1 MPEEPVQ
8 GPDFFPEADDEPTD
22 PDIRNTGVRGTMEE
36 LLAAASEDRATITQ
50 YEQTL
55 KELQDKERRLRES
68 LASAHAKNRE
78 LSVTNEELKEAVDLL
93 STTPNQYGT
102 IVRVLSNQIVDVQ
115 VGETRHRVG
124 VSPSVLRADLRVGAQ
139 AVLSG
144 KTFSVIE
151 VDGGYLPTGTRAKLA
166 ELATP
171 ELAVIEDSRGEKR
184 TAIVSAAVPTSA
196 LTEGAEI
203 LLHHDVVVQ
212 AVAGGAGVSLG
223 SAARFMLAEMPDVTF
238 DDIGGL
244 DAEVADIIDALED
257 PLRIPEGYEALNK
270 KKTFSTLF
278 IGLPGNG
285 KTMLAK
291 AIARRSFD
299 LHKDAILKVAKGN
312 FFTITGTEMYDK
324 WLGNTE
330 GFLRSVAG
338 AAERLYELTGAL
350 SFIFF
355 DDCEAFFLTRS
366 EGLSTNINGS
376 VVTQFSGMMDGI
388 RALKGVCVIAASNR
402 PDLMDQAILRR
413 FDIHTPIKPPDT
425 PERASAVLS
434 KLLQRVPFD
443 GIERGA
449 AIDELVRAIFAEGP
463 DNEVVE
469 VTYAGADESDG
480 ESEEEII
487 YLHQMI
493 SGKLLRDVVERAKTL
508 ALKRVKAL
516 PLEQRVWALTMG
528 DLKQALEL
536 EIQTK
541 ESLPANK
548 ETVTE
553 WLRQRGTKTKVD
565 MVVNLRERRAAEE
578 KRDARIDRSVL

>member
-1 MPEEPVQ
+1 MPDSPIQ
-8 GPDFFPEADDEPTD
+8 GPDFFPEVDEEATD
-22 PDIRNTGVRGTMEE
+22 PVVRNTGVRQTMEE
-36 LLAAASEDRATITQ
+36 LLEAATEDRKTIAQ
-50 YEQTL
+50 YETAL
-55 KELQDKERRLRES
+55 KELQEKERRLRES
-68 LASAHAKNRE
+68 LQSTHAKNRE
-78 LSVTNEELKEAVDLL
+78 LSVANEELKEAVDLL

-102 IVRVLSNQIVDVQ
+102 VVRVLSDQVVDVV

-124 VSPSVLRADLRVGAQ
+124 VNPSVVPADLKVGVQ

-144 KTFSVIE
+144 KTFAVLE
-151 VDGGYLPTGTRAKLA
+151 VDGAYLPTGTQARLA
-166 ELATP
+166 ELVTP

-184 TAIVSAAVPTSA
+184 TAIVSASVPTA
-196 LTEGAEI
+196 NLTEGAEI

-212 AVAGGAGVSLG
+212 AVGSATGLSLG

-244 DAEVADIIDALED
+244 DAEVAEIIDALED
-257 PLRIPEGYEALNK
+257 PLRIPEGYEALGK

-291 AIARRSFD
+291 AIARRSYD
-299 LHKDAILKVAKGN
+299 LHKDEILRYAKGN
-312 FFTITGTEMYDK
+312 FFTVTGTEMYDK

-413 FDIHTPIKPPDT
+413 FDIHTPIRPPDT
-425 PERASAVLS
+425 PERASAVLM

-443 GIERGA
+443 SIDRQD
-449 AIDELVRAIFAEGP
+449 AITELVRAIFAEGP

-469 VTYAGADESDG
+469 VTYAGGDDSDG
-480 ESEEEII
+480 EAEEEII

-516 PLEQRVWALTMG
+516 PPNQRVWALTMG
-528 DLKQALEL
+528 DLTQALEL

-565 MVVNLRERRAAEE
+565 TVVNLRERRSAEE